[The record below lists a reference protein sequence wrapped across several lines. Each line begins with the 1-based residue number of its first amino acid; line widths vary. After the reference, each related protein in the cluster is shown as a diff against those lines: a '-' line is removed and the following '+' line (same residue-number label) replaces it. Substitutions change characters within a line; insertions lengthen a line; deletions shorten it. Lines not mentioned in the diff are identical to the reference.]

1 MGESEYSSNAAVAF
15 LGIVCGLAKEGGK
28 KQAPFGGGAG
38 VVGVGEVEA
47 FLLFWVGSITV
58 VRSGRAHRSAHLLI
72 YIFYFIF
79 SSSLYGTG
87 LGYYSGVGSGYGD
100 SLRLLRS
107 TSTCVYG
114 RDLCDRGEFGAQNCL
129 GWSVPEMELRKGA
142 VMA

>member
-28 KQAPFGGGAG
+28 KRAPFGGGAG

-58 VRSGRAHRSAHLLI
+58 VRSWGAHRLAQLLI

-79 SSSLYGTG
+79 SSSLSGTR
-87 LGYYSGVGSGYGD
+87 LG
-100 SLRLLRS
+100 
-107 TSTCVYG
+107 
-114 RDLCDRGEFGAQNCL
+114 
-129 GWSVPEMELRKGA
+129 
-142 VMA
+142 